1 MSNQSPLPTVVSPTE
16 IVERIAA
23 SLKAKGLQRTQEDY
37 EGMEHLLSGL
47 AWWNEVKTA
56 ADTLFA
62 NERMRLEDLELA
74 RAEAA
79 AAKVYQF
86 MPGAT
91 TGVTMN
97 NTQFGGSMYEIKE
110 NQEVKFGD
118 SNNGEENKDNV

>member
-1 MSNQSPLPTVVSPTE
+1 MSNQSPLPFVVSPAE

-23 SLKAKGLQRTQEDY
+23 SLKAKGLQKTQKY
-37 EGMEHLLSGL
+37 FEGMEALLSGL
-47 AWWNEVKTA
+47 SWWSEVKSE

-62 NERMRLEDLELA
+62 NERKRLEELELA

-79 AAKVYQF
+79 ATKLYQF

>member
-1 MSNQSPLPTVVSPTE
+1 
-16 IVERIAA
+16 
-23 SLKAKGLQRTQEDY
+23 
-37 EGMEHLLSGL
+37 MEHLLSGL
-47 AWWNEVKTA
+47 SWWSVVKTK
-56 ADTLFA
+56 ADELFA
-62 NERMRLEDLELA
+62 TERKRLEDLELA

-118 SNNGEENKDNV
+118 RNNGEEDEDV

>member
-1 MSNQSPLPTVVSPTE
+1 
-16 IVERIAA
+16 
-23 SLKAKGLQRTQEDY
+23 
-37 EGMEHLLSGL
+37 MEALLSGL
-47 AWWNEVKTA
+47 ACWSEVKTA

-62 NERMRLEDLELA
+62 NERKRLEDLELA

-79 AAKVYQF
+79 ATKLYQF

>member
-1 MSNQSPLPTVVSPTE
+1 MSNQSPLPTVVSPTD
-16 IVERIAA
+16 IVERITA
-23 SLKAKGLQRTQEDY
+23 SLKAKGLQKTQEDY
-37 EGMEHLLSGL
+37 DGMERLLSGL
-47 AWWNEVKTA
+47 YWWSEVKSK

-62 NERMRLEDLELA
+62 DERKRLEELELA

-97 NTQFGGSMYEIKE
+97 NTQFGGSMYEIKD

-118 SNNGEENKDNV
+118 NNDGEENDDV

>member
-1 MSNQSPLPTVVSPTE
+1 MSNQGPLPTVVSSTE

-23 SLKAKGLQRTQEDY
+23 SLNAKGLQKTQEY
-37 EGMEHLLSGL
+37 FEGMEHLLSGL
-47 AWWNEVKTA
+47 ACWGVVKTK
-56 ADTLFA
+56 ADELFA
-62 NERMRLEDLELA
+62 AERKRLEELELA

-97 NTQFGGSMYEIKE
+97 NTQFGGSMYEIKD

-118 SNNGEENKDNV
+118 SNNGEEDEDV

>member
-62 NERMRLEDLELA
+62 NERKRLEELE
-74 RAEAA
+74 E
-79 AAKVYQF
+79 
-86 MPGAT
+86 
-91 TGVTMN
+91 
-97 NTQFGGSMYEIKE
+97 EKE
-110 NQEVKFGD
+110 HL
-118 SNNGEENKDNV
+118 